1 MKNNKMKSKKN
12 RMAVLAVMG
21 LCGTTVLAGCG
32 TNTGVSNSLASS
44 GSATGGSNQA
54 SAIGVTVPYAQLVA
68 KTKAEGTV
76 HGFGMPA
83 NWANLG
89 NMWSSFQKK
98 YGINTLYQAEGNMSS
113 GQELQ
118 AFQSEKNHPI
128 GDVGDIGISFG
139 PTAVQMGVTAPFKNK
154 YWNQIP
160 NNLKDS
166 NGNWAAAYYG
176 VTAFEVNTNKV
187 KNVPTTWADLLK
199 PQYRG
204 MIGFADPR
212 QAAVSLDAVIAAA
225 YAFGGS
231 VNNIEPG
238 LQFFAKLKKSG
249 NWTGANYSTAAM
261 QTGQVAIGITWN
273 YLAEADQ
280 KQFAGNPPI
289 KVVVPSDGVV
299 AGPYVEVVNKYA
311 PHPYAARLLN
321 TYLFSNA
328 GQISYAEGG
337 AYPVRLP
344 YLHLP
349 STVHLPKLNM
359 SAVHFLSGNLSSVQN
374 QIISQWG
381 TQVLGQ

>member
-1 MKNNKMKSKKN
+1 MKHTSKQKKQLL
-12 RMAVLAVMG
+12 MFVALG
-21 LCGTTVLAGCG
+21 LGSVSVIAGCG
-32 TNTGVSNSLASS
+32 TNAAASNPAPANTPSPASS
-44 GSATGGSNQA
+44 A
-54 SAIGVTVPYAQLVA
+54 SSSVIPVTVPLSTLIA
-68 KTKAEGTV
+68 KAKAEGTV
-76 HGFGMPA
+76 HGFGMPS

-89 NMWSSFQKK
+89 SMWTNFQKQ
-98 YGINTLYQAEGNMSS
+98 YGIKTLYQAEGNMSS

-118 AFQSEKNHPI
+118 AFQSEKNHPV

-139 PTAVQMGVTAPFKNK
+139 PTAVKMGVVAPFKNK
-154 YWNQIP
+154 YWSQIP
-160 NNLKDS
+160 ANLKDP
-166 NGNWAAAYYG
+166 GGHWAAAYYG
-176 VTAFEVNTNKV
+176 VTAFEINTNKV

-199 PQYRG
+199 PQYKG

-238 LQFFAKLKKSG
+238 LKFFAKLKKIG

-261 QTGQVAIGITWN
+261 QTGQIDIGITWN
-273 YLAEADQ
+273 YLAEGDQ
-280 KQFAGNPPI
+280 KQFAGKPPI
-289 KVVVPSDGVV
+289 KVVVPSDGAV

-344 YLHLP
+344 YLK
-349 STVHLPKLNM
+349 LPKSVQLPPLNRK
-359 SAVHFLSGNLSSVQN
+359 SVHFLSGNLSKAQSAILN
-374 QIISQWG
+374 GWG
-381 TQVLGQ
+381 PQVLGQ

>member
-1 MKNNKMKSKKN
+1 MKRNT
-12 RMAVLAVMG
+12 RMSLLAVIG
-21 LCGTTVLAGCG
+21 LTSVTAIAGCG
-32 TNTGVSNSLASS
+32 TNSAAVNAPAASTPAS
-44 GSATGGSNQA
+44 TAPSSANHA
-54 SAIGVTVPYAQLVA
+54 NIPLVVPTSELISKA
-68 KTKAEGTV
+68 KSEGTV

-89 NMWSSFQKK
+89 NMWSSFTKK
-98 YGINTLYQAEGNMSS
+98 YGIQTLYQAEGNMSS

-118 AFQSEKNHPI
+118 SFQSEKNHPI

-139 PTAVQMGVTAPFKNK
+139 PTAVQMGVAAPFKNK

-160 NNLKDS
+160 NNLKDP
-166 NGNWAAAYYG
+166 NGYWAAAYYG
-176 VTAFEVNTNKV
+176 VTAFEVNTSKV

-199 PQYRG
+199 PEYKG

-231 VNNIEPG
+231 VNNVEPG
-238 LQFFAKLKKSG
+238 LKFFAKLKKIG
-249 NWTGANYSTAAM
+249 NWTGSNYSTAAM
-261 QTGQVAIGITWN
+261 QTGQIAIGITWN
-273 YLAEADQ
+273 YLAGADQ
-280 KQFAGNPPI
+280 KQFAGKPPI
-289 KVVVPSDGVV
+289 KVVVPSDGAV
-299 AGPYVEVVNKYA
+299 AGPYVEVINKYA

-344 YLHLP
+344 YLKLP
-349 STVHLPKLNM
+349 ASVKLPPLNM
-359 SAVHFLSGNLSSVQN
+359 TTVHFLSGNLSKAQSTIVN
-374 QIISQWG
+374 GWG
-381 TQVLGQ
+381 SQVLGQ

>member
-1 MKNNKMKSKKN
+1 MKHKK
-12 RMAVLAVMG
+12 RSALFVALS
-21 LCGTTVLAGCG
+21 LCSVSVIAGCG
-32 TNTGVSNSLASS
+32 TNAAASNPAPANTPSPSS
-44 GSATGGSNQA
+44 TPST
-54 SAIGVTVPYAQLVA
+54 SAIPVTVSLSTLIA
-68 KTKAEGTV
+68 KAKAEGTV

-89 NMWSSFQKK
+89 NMWASFQKK
-98 YGINTLYQAEGNMSS
+98 YGVKTVYQAEGNMSS

-118 AFQSEKNHPI
+118 AFQTEKNHPI

-139 PTAVQMGVTAPFKNK
+139 PTAVQMGVAAPFKNK
-154 YWNQIP
+154 YWSQIP
-160 NNLKDS
+160 NNLKDP
-166 NGNWAAAYYG
+166 GGHWAAAYYG

-187 KNVPTTWADLLK
+187 KDVPTTWADLLK
-199 PQYRG
+199 PEYKG

-225 YAFGGS
+225 YANGGS
-231 VNNIEPG
+231 INNIEPG
-238 LQFFAKLKKSG
+238 LKFFAKLKKIG

-261 QTGQVAIGITWN
+261 QTGQIAIGITWN

-280 KQFAGNPPI
+280 QQFAGKPPI
-289 KVVVPSDGVV
+289 NVVVPSDGAV

-321 TYLFSNA
+321 TYLFSDA

-344 YLHLP
+344 FLKLP
-349 STVHLPKLNM
+349 ASVKLPPLNPK
-359 SAVHFLSGNLSSVQN
+359 SVHFLSGNLSKAQSAIVTG
-374 QIISQWG
+374 WG
-381 TQVLGQ
+381 PQVLGQ